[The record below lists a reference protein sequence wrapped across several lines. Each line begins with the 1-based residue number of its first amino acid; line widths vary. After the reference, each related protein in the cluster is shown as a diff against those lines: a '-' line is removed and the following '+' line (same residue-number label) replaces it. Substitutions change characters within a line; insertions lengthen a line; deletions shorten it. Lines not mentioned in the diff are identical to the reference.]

1 MDNKLIKL
9 MTTPTQYVQKRKQ
22 KVKNHT
28 WYALIVSLEVFER
41 ARARISKH
49 VGAGQNAA
57 ISLLIASMD
66 GRRETKRENENEEGE

>member
-1 MDNKLIKL
+1 
-9 MTTPTQYVQKRKQ
+9 
-22 KVKNHT
+22 
-28 WYALIVSLEVFER
+28 LIVSLEVFER